1 MEACNTMM
9 MILPLALYLLKDSVD
24 IREMSQNEYLNIIL
38 LSVGLILNRENFQG
52 MVYVMFVF
60 YMIQALS
67 IHAIERKNMMREE
80 SGKESFTPGE
90 SVNGG
95 SVTEE
100 VVVAEEKEPENS
112 KTIFNGMFASNVDEV
127 VGVDDSSF
135 GNFEEF

>member
-1 MEACNTMM
+1 MM

-80 SGKESFTPGE
+80 SSKESFTPGE
-90 SVNGG
+90 SVA
-95 SVTEE
+95 EE
-100 VVVAEEKEPENS
+100 VVIAEEKEPENS
-112 KTIFNGMFASNVDEV
+112 KSIFNGMYASNVDEV

>member
-1 MEACNTMM
+1 MM

-80 SGKESFTPGE
+80 SSKESFTPGE
-90 SVNGG
+90 SVI
-95 SVTEE
+95 EE
-100 VVVAEEKEPENS
+100 VVVVEEKEPENNKS
-112 KTIFNGMFASNVDEV
+112 IFNGMFASNVDEV